1 MKLAIPVFHTEFDP
15 LQYSINGFGKIPPNG
30 DFGDF
35 RWRFWRFSRQDLN
48 RMFQNWA
55 HFVATHLPC
64 IMPLITLLGKFF
76 SLSSSSRPGWVENHF
91 HSMQVLV
98 TVLTPFRHSWKE
110 LLVTFDQ
117 EASHFWPCV
126 IDSKRISNEWTVSY
140 VKTLISWQRPK
151 KAKFSIW
158 VPKLT
163 LALCW
168 KRILPRRSTRQKII
182 HQVVNKRMQDFTICI
197 KM

>member
-1 MKLAIPVFHTEFDP
+1 MQCPRCNVTFFVSPPKEME
-15 LQYSINGFGKIPPNG
+15 SISFFSFSSSVLIYWQVVVLESTCPECMVCSTIQSIKKVGAAKACNCIFACHNHQSWLEKK
-30 DFGDF
+30 
-35 RWRFWRFSRQDLN
+35 FSRAIL
-48 RMFQNWA
+48 
-55 HFVATHLPC
+55 
-64 IMPLITLLGKFF
+64 
-76 SLSSSSRPGWVENHF
+76 

-98 TVLTPFRHSWKE
+98 TVMTLPFRPVSTSDI
-110 LLVTFDQ
+110 LTFDH
-117 EASHFWPCV
+117 SGSRFWPCCV
-126 IDSKRISNEWTVSY
+126 RDSQREFQNEWP
-140 VKTLISWQRPK
+140 TLISWQRPK

>member
-1 MKLAIPVFHTEFDP
+1 MLLKVHCAFLWHLKETQKEIE
-15 LQYSINGFGKIPPNG
+15 SI
-30 DFGDF
+30 
-35 RWRFWRFSRQDLN
+35 S
-48 RMFQNWA
+48 
-55 HFVATHLPC
+55 
-64 IMPLITLLGKFF
+64 FF
-76 SLSSSSRPGWVENHF
+76 SFFLKCPYLLAGVVPPVGTCPECMVCSTIQSIKKWGARLVIAFLPVTTINLGMKKSSAVENHF